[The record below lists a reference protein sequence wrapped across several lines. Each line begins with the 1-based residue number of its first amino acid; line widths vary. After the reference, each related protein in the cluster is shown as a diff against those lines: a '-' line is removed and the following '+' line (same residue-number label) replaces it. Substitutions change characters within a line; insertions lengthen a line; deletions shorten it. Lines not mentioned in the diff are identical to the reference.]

1 MTKEWSEDIEL
12 MLTKIRLNALMRS
25 NYHKASYFL
34 MLGRLKYFRIPV
46 IILSAF
52 SSVFSI
58 ALQNLVRQE
67 VVSLTC
73 CFLSLLVGLIGS
85 LELFLQVQKQMKID
99 LHSAKG
105 FHNIGSF
112 ITKMLILLP
121 KNRAVDVTSFLDETF
136 NCYTNLIE
144 SSIINDRILHDKL
157 LGLDLI
163 ESNITPDQNLKLKL
177 LNDTIQVQ
185 EVIDP
190 VSSPFSPR
198 TLLNIFS
205 RNASLAGTVNNT
217 PRNPITRLDID
228 KLSRVV

>member
-1 MTKEWSEDIEL
+1 MTKEWSDDIEL
-12 MLTKIRLNALMRS
+12 MLSKIRLNALMRS
-25 NYHKASYFL
+25 KYHKASYFL

-58 ALQNLVRQE
+58 ALQNLVHQE

-85 LELFLQVQKQMKID
+85 LELFLQVQKQMEID

-105 FHNIGSF
+105 FHNIGSS

-121 KNRAVDVTSFLDETF
+121 ENRAVDGTSFLDETF
-136 NCYTNLIE
+136 NDYTNLVE
-144 SSIINDRILHDKL
+144 SSIINDRTLHDKL

-163 ESNITPDQNLKLKL
+163 ESNITPDQNMKL

-190 VSSPFSPR
+190 ASTPSSPR
-198 TLLNIFS
+198 TMLNIFS
-205 RNASLAGTVNNT
+205 RSASLAGTVNNT
-217 PRNPITRLDID
+217 PRNPITRLDI
-228 KLSRVV
+228 SRLNSAV